1 MNKKDIVKK
10 ILEAKKRKPQPIK
23 LKLDF
28 DMNQDGAPDSYTQT
42 SKHSNKEQSNET
54 PDFYSQ
60 NFNDEGT
67 NVRPLHTPNKDGK
80 KFKKS
85 KNTGD
90 NHLTYGKDFEVA
102 DEHKPK
108 VGHVDWSGDD
118 HMFDTIKEVSARLV
132 NEETYNDETISS
144 VIKKVSLEILKE
156 EVVNE
161 NKKYLLKKELD

>member
-1 MNKKDIVKK
+1 MKK
-10 ILEAKKRKPQPIK
+10 ILEARKRKAQPIK

-28 DMNQDGAPDSYTQT
+28 DMNQDGAPDSYTEK
-42 SKHSNKEQSNET
+42 SKHSNKKQSNET

-85 KNTGD
+85 KATGD
-90 NHLTYGKDFEVA
+90 NHLTYGNDFEVA
-102 DEHKPK
+102 DDRKPK
-108 VGHVDWSGDD
+108 VGHVGWSGDD
-118 HMFDTIKEVSARLV
+118 HLFDTIEEVSSRLV
-132 NEETYNDETISS
+132 NEETYNNETIFS
-144 VIKKVSLEILKE
+144 VVRKVSLEILKE

-161 NKKYLLKKELD
+161 NKKYLLKKELN

>member
-1 MNKKDIVKK
+1 MNKRDIVKK
-10 ILEAKKRKPQPIK
+10 ISEAKKRKPQPIK

-28 DMNQDGAPDSYTQT
+28 DMNQDGAPDSYTQA
-42 SKHSNKEQSNET
+42 S
-54 PDFYSQ
+54 
-60 NFNDEGT
+60 
-67 NVRPLHTPNKDGK
+67 

-85 KNTGD
+85 KDTGD

-108 VGHVDWSGDD
+108 VGHVEWSGDD

-132 NEETYNDETISS
+132 SEETYNDETISS

-156 EVVNE
+156 EVVSE
-161 NKKYLLKKELD
+161 NKKYLLKKELN